1 MNLLELRTHLTELHN
16 RTIAPASIVGRGY
29 KNPRAAAANWLYR
42 ELYNLVNPYD
52 KVDECSVKSDG
63 KPFSTEAKA
72 MNSQLYKAAKAGTV
86 KLLNDATVTDFGVK
100 PTSEGD
106 GYMAFIRYQVKR
118 G

>member
-1 MNLLELRTHLTELHN
+1 
-16 RTIAPASIVGRGY
+16 
-29 KNPRAAAANWLYR
+29 
-42 ELYNLVNPYD
+42 
-52 KVDECSVKSDG
+52 
-63 KPFSTEAKA
+63 

-86 KLLNDATVTDFGVK
+86 KLLNDATVTDYGVK